1 MEKTDYFK
9 SNETA
14 ARLRVAMKKDGI
26 DSEELANR
34 TSIDSFKVAAYVDG
48 AIAMTPTDAV
58 ALANA
63 LDVSVEW
70 LMGKDSKMS
79 LKVALH
85 EGEKEFSK
93 GQWKAILGYAEIIQ
107 REYEKK

>member
-1 MEKTDYFK
+1 MKKTDYFK
-9 SNETA
+9 SKESA
-14 ARLRVAMKKDGI
+14 ARLRVALKKDEI
-26 DSEELANR
+26 DLEELANR
-34 TSIDSFKVAAYVDG
+34 TSIDIFKIASYADG
-48 AIAMTPTDAV
+48 SIPMTPTDAA